1 MACTRSNIR
10 TSGRKAMRSP
20 GRPSAAVREQLVQ
33 FWKAIAAGRTS
44 DGAGIDAGV
53 SPAVGVRWF
62 RRAGGMAPS
71 HLSKNSKPPS
81 GRYLSFAEREEIA
94 ILYAQEQG
102 VCEIARQLGRAASTI
117 SRELRR
123 NAARRSGGCHYRA
136 TAAQWHADRSA
147 QRPKP
152 SKLATNFRLR
162 HYVQERLSGEISS
175 GDGSKISGP
184 KVEWKGRKTGPRQSR
199 RWACAWS
206 PEQIARRLPLD
217 FPDDT
222 EMRISHE
229 AIYQALFI
237 QARGG
242 LRRDLTACLR
252 TGRALRTPRART
264 RGKNKSFV
272 LPEIMISER
281 PAEAEDRAVPGHWE
295 GDLILGLHS
304 SAIGTLVERT
314 TRFTMLLHLPR
325 MEGHGETARVKNRPP
340 LAGHGAEAVRD
351 AIGRTITRLPEQL
364 RRSLTWDQGAEMAQH
379 PRLRIDTG
387 LLIYF
392 CDPHSPWQRG
402 TNENTTGCCASIFR
416 REPIFPSTAPKP
428 WRLSLRP

>member
-1 MACTRSNIR
+1 
-10 TSGRKAMRSP
+10 
-20 GRPSAAVREQLVQ
+20 
-33 FWKAIAAGRTS
+33 
-44 DGAGIDAGV
+44 
-53 SPAVGVRWF
+53 
-62 RRAGGMAPS
+62 MAPS

-123 NAARRSGGCHYRA
+123 NAARRSGGCDYRA

-152 SKLATNFRLR
+152 SKLATNSRLR
-162 HYVQERLSGEISS
+162 QYVQERLSGEISS

-217 FPDDT
+217 FPEDT

-264 RGKNKSFV
+264 
-272 LPEIMISER
+272 
-281 PAEAEDRAVPGHWE
+281 
-295 GDLILGLHS
+295 
-304 SAIGTLVERT
+304 
-314 TRFTMLLHLPR
+314 
-325 MEGHGETARVKNRPP
+325 
-340 LAGHGAEAVRD
+340 
-351 AIGRTITRLPEQL
+351 
-364 RRSLTWDQGAEMAQH
+364 
-379 PRLRIDTG
+379 
-387 LLIYF
+387 
-392 CDPHSPWQRG
+392 
-402 TNENTTGCCASIFR
+402 
-416 REPIFPSTAPKP
+416 
-428 WRLSLRP
+428 